1 MKLSAEAVLEI
12 AQKIE
17 RNAVAYYEGV
27 AEYFPAY
34 RKDIL
39 SLKMME
45 ENHVKLFLAM
55 QDALEGDQRSKLAPD
70 PFGELDTYLQ
80 AFADTSGGEGR
91 LLEIRSFTGKESFD
105 EVIAT
110 SIKLERESIL
120 FYRKIEP
127 LLVKDGMAHIDA
139 IVEEE
144 NKHIKILERL
154 RETKCTHGGNDGR

>member
-1 MKLSAEAVLEI
+1 MKLSVEAVLEI

-17 RNAVAYYEGV
+17 RNAVTYYDKA

-34 RKDIL
+34 KQELL

-55 QDALEGDQRSKLAPD
+55 QDALEQDQRSSLAPD
-70 PFGELDTYLQ
+70 PFGELDAYLQ

-91 LLEIRSFTGKESFD
+91 LMEIRYFTGKESLD
-105 EVIAT
+105 EVLAT

-127 LLVKDGMAHIDA
+127 ILLKNGKTHIDA

-144 NKHIKILERL
+144 NRHIKILEKM
-154 RETKCTHGGNDGR
+154 RENKSMQGGNDGR

>member
-1 MKLSAEAVLEI
+1 MKLSVEAVLEI

-17 RNAVAYYEGV
+17 RNAVSYYDKA
-27 AEYFPAY
+27 AEYFPVY
-34 RKDIL
+34 RKDLL

-55 QDALEGDQRSKLAPD
+55 QDALDDDQRSKLSPD

-80 AFADTSGGEGR
+80 VFADTSGGEGR
-91 LLEIRSFTGKESFD
+91 LLEIRSFTGKESLD
-105 EVIAT
+105 EVLAT

-120 FYRKIEP
+120 FYRKIES
-127 LLVKDGMAHIDA
+127 LLLKDGKMHIDA

-144 NKHIKILERL
+144 NRHIKILEKM
-154 RETKCTHGGNDGR
+154 RENKSMQGGNDGR